1 MSVKDTMSIIND
13 SFHFLVGHKL
23 PAYCH
28 ANFVLWHSLCT
39 GFIAAFMRREDF
51 LSSSYIQRLFME
63 STPFLEENKP
73 EKLNKILAFEI
84 CLELVS
90 IQLRDFP

>member
-1 MSVKDTMSIIND
+1 MIPFI
-13 SFHFLVGHKL
+13 FLLAKNYQHIAMLILFFGTVCV
-23 PAYCH
+23 P
-28 ANFVLWHSLCT
+28 V
-39 GFIAAFMRREDF
+39 FIAAFMRREDF